1 MWDQL
6 QNIILQF
13 GWRDALDISLIAFIL
28 YKLIILVRGTRA
40 IQLLKGLMLL
50 LIATL
55 GVRQLG
61 LTAIDWLLR
70 QVMTIGLIAI
80 PIVFQPELRRGLEQ
94 LGRGKMFVRTSYLYR
109 EKYLT
114 EVIGELVKAIQVLVK
129 NRIGALIIMERET
142 GINEF
147 IETGIRMESHVSA
160 ELLIN
165 IFMPR
170 TPLHDGAVII
180 RGSRIMAA
188 GCYLPLTEN
197 PHLSKELGTR
207 HRAAIGISENSDAV
221 AIVVSEETGA
231 ISLANNG
238 KLTRY
243 LDYKT
248 LEKMLFNLF
257 KPPSEPTPFWQWRS
271 TND

>member
-1 MWDQL
+1 MWEQF
-6 QNIILQF
+6 QSFFFHF
-13 GWRDALDISLIAFIL
+13 GWRDILDIALIAFIL
-28 YKLIILVRGTRA
+28 YKLIVLIRGTRA
-40 IQLLKGLMLL
+40 VQLLKGLVLL
-50 LIATL
+50 LIATVV
-55 GVRQLG
+55 VRQLG
-61 LTAIDWLLR
+61 LTAIGWVLR

-94 LGRGKMFVRTSYLYR
+94 LGRGKIFVRTSYIYGEIDLQQ
-109 EKYLT
+109 
-114 EVIGELVKAIQVLVK
+114 VISEIIKGIQVLVK
-129 NRIGALIIMERET
+129 NRIGALIIMERES

-147 IETGIRMESHVSA
+147 IETGIRTDAYVSA

-170 TPLHDGAVII
+170 TPLHDGAIII
-180 RGSRIMAA
+180 RGNKIMAA

-207 HRAAIGISENSDAV
+207 HRAAIGISEYTDAV

-231 ISLANNG
+231 ISVVNNG

-243 LDYKT
+243 LDNKT
-248 LEKMLFNLF
+248 LEKMLLNFF
-257 KPPSEPTPFWQWRS
+257 SPSSNNSPFWQWRS
-271 TND
+271 S

>member
-1 MWDQL
+1 MWEQF
-6 QNIILQF
+6 QSIFFQF
-13 GWRDALDISLIAFIL
+13 GWRDVLDIALIAFIL
-28 YKLIILVRGTRA
+28 YKLIVLIRGTRA
-40 IQLLKGLMLL
+40 VQLLKGLVLL
-50 LIATL
+50 LIATVV
-55 GVRQLG
+55 VRQLG
-61 LTAIDWLLR
+61 LTAIDWVLR

-94 LGRGKMFVRTSYLYR
+94 LGRGKIFVRTSHIYGEIDLQ
-109 EKYLT
+109 K
-114 EVIGELVKAIQVLVK
+114 VIEEIIKGIQVLVK
-129 NRIGALIIMERET
+129 NRIGALIVMERET

-147 IETGIRMESHVSA
+147 IETGIHTDAYVSA

-170 TPLHDGAVII
+170 TPLHDGAIII
-180 RGSRIMAA
+180 RGNKIMAA

-207 HRAAIGISENSDAV
+207 HRAALGISEYTDAV

-231 ISLANNG
+231 LSLANNG

-243 LDYKT
+243 LDNKT
-248 LEKMLFNLF
+248 LEKMLFNF
-257 KPPSEPTPFWQWRS
+257 FQPPSNNSSFWQWRS
-271 TND
+271 S